1 MQLQKCS
8 YGAWENCLELSNDEV
23 KLVIT
28 LDVGPRVIFYGFVDG
43 QNLFKNFDEQIGQTG
58 GDEWKSYG
66 GHRLWHAPEV
76 MPRTY
81 FPDNETVSYEWDG
94 RKLSLDCPPEPDN
107 NLKKIIE
114 IELDA
119 NSSEVKLSHK
129 IFNIGLWDIELS
141 AWCLTVMAPEGRAII
156 PQEPYVAHGSEANES
171 FAPARPLVLWQ
182 FTKMSDPRFIW
193 GDKYIQFK
201 EDSKIDSKQE
211 IGILNKQ
218 AWMAYSLN
226 GDLFLKKQDYCEN
239 AEYPDYNCNAEFFT
253 MPGFLEMETFS
264 PLECIAPGEYVENCE
279 SWHLFKVDVSE
290 DEADIDAKILPL
302 I

>member
-1 MQLQKCS
+1 MQIQKCS
-8 YGAWENCLELSNDEV
+8 YGAWDNCLELSNNQV

-28 LDVGPRVIFYGFVDG
+28 LDIGPRVIFYGFVDG
-43 QNLFKNFDEQIGQTG
+43 QNLMKNFDEQIGQTG

-81 FPDNETVSYEWDG
+81 FPDNETVSYECEG
-94 RKLSLDCPPEPDN
+94 NKVILDCPPEPDN
-107 NLKKIIE
+107 NLKKVIE
-114 IELDA
+114 IELDEKT
-119 NSSEVKLSHK
+119 SEVKLSHK
-129 IFNIGLWDIELS
+129 IFNTGLWDMELS

-156 PQEPYVAHGSEANES
+156 PQEPYVAHGSEENES
-171 FAPARPLVLWQ
+171 FEPARPLVLWQ
-182 FTKMSDPRFIW
+182 FTKMTDPRFIW

-201 EDSKIDSKQE
+201 EDSSIDSKQK

-218 AWMAYSLN
+218 AWMAYALN
-226 GDLFLKKQDYCEN
+226 GDLFLKKHDYDAD

-264 PLECIAPGEYVENCE
+264 PLKRIAPGECVENCE
-279 SWHLFKVDVSE
+279 SWQLFKVDISE
-290 DEADIDAKILPL
+290 DEVDIDNKVLPL